1 MLQLAANYPVKSG
14 AMQPQFPVFVLSSMV
29 HNLKHLKK
37 ILTI

>member
-14 AMQPQFPVFVLSSMV
+14 AMQPQFLVFVLSSMV